1 MNGFSKRVM
10 KSPIVF
16 QTSLMSVL
24 PSNGISIDDIKTK
37 SLTFISLKSK
47 DCLFFLDFCPG
58 LRAS

>member
-1 MNGFSKRVM
+1 MNGFSRRFM

-37 SLTFISLKSK
+37 SFTFISLKSK
-47 DCLFFLDFCPG
+47 NYLFFLDFYPG
-58 LRAS
+58 FRDS